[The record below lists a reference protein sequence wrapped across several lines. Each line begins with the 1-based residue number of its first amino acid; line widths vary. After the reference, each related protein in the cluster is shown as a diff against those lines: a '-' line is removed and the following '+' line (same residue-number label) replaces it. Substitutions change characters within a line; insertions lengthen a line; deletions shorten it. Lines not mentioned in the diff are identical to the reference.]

1 MSYDLSHLAPV
12 WGRITDL
19 VIERGQGCHLYTR
32 DGVEYLDCTS
42 GIGVTNTGHCHP
54 KVVRAIQEQAARII
68 HAQVNCHFH
77 EPLIEL
83 SHALGEIVPAPLDT
97 FFFSNSGAE
106 AIEGAVKLARHA
118 TGRTN
123 VIVFQGG
130 FHGRTGQAMAM
141 TTAKTVYR
149 LKYQPLPSGVFVAP
163 FPFSYRYGV
172 SEEEASQWALNEL
185 DLLLHTQTAPQ
196 ETAAMV
202 IEPVL
207 GEGGY
212 IPAPKPFLQGL
223 RKVCDE
229 HGILLVFDEVQTGF
243 GRTGKYFAHEHA
255 AVHADVMVLAKGLAS
270 GFPLSC
276 VASTRQLMKAWEVGT
291 HGGTYGGNPMG
302 CAAAVATIRV
312 LQEEGVVDNAA
323 RRGKQLMEGLK
334 QLQVRFPVIGDVRGL
349 GLMVGCEFTHPD
361 TGQPDPQ
368 TMKKVVQAAFQREKL
383 LLLTCGA
390 YANTI
395 RWIPPLVIGEQLVDD
410 ALARFERALAVST
423 KPLLAA

>member
-12 WGRITDL
+12 WSRITDL
-19 VIERGQGCHLYTR
+19 VIERGQGCCVYTC
-32 DGVEYLDCTS
+32 DGTEYLDCTS

-54 KVVRAIQEQAARII
+54 KVVRAIQEQAAKII

-83 SHALGEIVPAPLDT
+83 SHALGQIVPAPLDT

-149 LKYQPLPSGVFVAP
+149 VRYQPLPSGIFVAP
-163 FPFSYRYGV
+163 FPFSYRYGT
-172 SEEEASQWALNEL
+172 SEEEASRWALNEL
-185 DLLLHTQTAPQ
+185 DLLLHTQTAPA
-196 ETAAMV
+196 ETAAIV

-229 HGILLVFDEVQTGF
+229 HGILLVLDEVQTGF

-255 AVHADVMVLAKGLAS
+255 AIHADVMVLAKGLAS

-276 VASTRQLMKAWEVGT
+276 VASTRRLMQAWEVGT

-302 CAAAVATIRV
+302 CAAALATIRV
-312 LQEEGVVDNAA
+312 LQEEGLVDNAA

-334 QLQVRFPVIGDVRGL
+334 SLQARFPVIGDVRGM

-395 RWIPPLVIGEQLVDD
+395 RWIPPLVISQQLVDD
-410 ALARFERALAVST
+410 ALARFERALAAST